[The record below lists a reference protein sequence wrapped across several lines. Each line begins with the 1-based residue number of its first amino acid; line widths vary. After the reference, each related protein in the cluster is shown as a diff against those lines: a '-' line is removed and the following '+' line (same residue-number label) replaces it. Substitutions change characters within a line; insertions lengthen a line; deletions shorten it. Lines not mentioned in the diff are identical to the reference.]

1 MKLKQL
7 LIVLLAVTVTLLTA
21 ACAVKNDT
29 TGTASTDITLVDGSG
44 SDTTTTPSA
53 VTIAE
58 QDGAYFA
65 DGDLKDVA
73 SETPNATVTLSGSTG
88 TISDTTRGS
97 SGDTVTITAKGIY
110 RVTGSS
116 ENVSIVIND
125 TQESGNIYL
134 VLDGVTMTNATAP
147 CIIVEAA
154 DKVVIQ
160 CVGDNSLTYTAASAD
175 YDGAI
180 YAKDDLTVNG
190 TGSLSITSA
199 LHGIVGKDD
208 VKITGA
214 ALTITAG
221 SIGIKANDSVR
232 IGGGTISVSAGHDGI
247 KIKSDDGT
255 GYFYMDAGTLTVSA
269 GYDGIDVGA
278 DEEDGASAANYS
290 GYVLIRGG
298 IVDVTAGGG
307 ASHSKNASTS
317 QKGIKC
323 DGDLL
328 IEAAATVNVSSAD
341 DALHSATTIAI
352 ADGTVNVASSD
363 DGIHADS
370 ALQISG
376 GTVTVS
382 QSYEGLEAY
391 EVTISGGTISVTASD
406 DGVNA
411 AGGSDTTSTDTRPG
425 GWGASSSGILTIS
438 GGDLYVNARG
448 DGLDSNGS
456 LYVTGGTVIVE
467 GPTDNGNGALDIGEN
482 GCVASITGG
491 TVLAIGS
498 TGMAVNFNTGTQCA
512 ALVGLSGSA
521 GTTITV
527 DDGSGFT
534 FTATKSFSCIVYSS
548 PLLTEGSTYTV
559 SAGSSSATMD
569 FSSGLFYATVSG
581 MGGGMGGPGG
591 QPGGGMTPPQGG
603 FGRP

>member
-1 MKLKQL
+1 MKLKRL
-7 LIVLLAVTVTLLTA
+7 LVALLAASVTLLTA
-21 ACAVKNDT
+21 ACTAKTTDT
-29 TGTASTDITLVDGSG
+29 ESDTPSGG
-44 SDTTTTPSA
+44 SDTTVSA
-53 VTIAE
+53 SAAAIAA
-58 QDGAYFA
+58 QDGDYFA
-65 DGDLKDVA
+65 DGDYKDVTA
-73 SETPNATVTLSGSTG
+73 EAADATVTLSGSTG
-88 TISDTTRGS
+88 TLSDTTRGS
-97 SGDTVTITAKGIY
+97 SGETVTITAKGAY

-134 VLDGVTMTNATAP
+134 VLDGVTMQNATAP
-147 CIIVEAA
+147 CIVVEAA
-154 DKVVIQ
+154 DKVIVR
-160 CVGDNSLTYTAASAD
+160 CVGENSLTYTAASAD

-180 YAKDDLTVNG
+180 YAKDDLTVGG

-199 LHGIVGKDD
+199 LHGIVCKDD
-208 VKITGA
+208 LKLTGA
-214 ALTITAG
+214 AVSVTAG
-221 SIGIKANDSVR
+221 AIGLKANDSVR
-232 IGGGTISVSAGHDGI
+232 IGGGTIAIDAGHDGI
-247 KIKSDDGT
+247 QVKSDDGT
-255 GYFYMDAGTLTVSA
+255 GYFYMEAGTLTVTA

-278 DEEDGASAANYS
+278 DEADGADAADYS
-290 GYVLIRGG
+290 GYVLICGG
-298 IVDVTAGGG
+298 DVNVTAGGG
-307 ASHSKNASTS
+307 SSHSKNTSTS

-323 DGDLL
+323 DGDIRLTDT
-328 IEAAATVNVSSAD
+328 AAVTVSSAD
-341 DALHSATTIAI
+341 DALHSATNIDIQGGA
-352 ADGTVNVASSD
+352 VQLSSSD
-363 DGIHADS
+363 DGVHADN
-370 ALQISG
+370 ALHISG

-391 EVTISGGTISVTASD
+391 EVTISGGTVSVVASD

-411 AGGSDTTSTDTRPG
+411 AGGSDTASTDTRPG
-425 GWGASSSGILTIS
+425 GWGASGSGILTVS

-467 GPTDNGNGALDIGEN
+467 GPTDNGNGALDKGD
-482 GCVASITGG
+482 GGDCVASITGG

-498 TGMAVNFNTGTQCA
+498 TGMAVNFDTGTQCA

-534 FTATKSFSCIVYSS
+534 FTTAKAFSCIVYSS
-548 PLLTEGSTYTV
+548 PSLTEGGAYTV
-559 SAGSSSATMD
+559 TAGGTTATMD
-569 FSSGLFYATVSG
+569 FSSGLYYSTVSG

-591 QPGGGMTPPQGG
+591 TGTPPQGG